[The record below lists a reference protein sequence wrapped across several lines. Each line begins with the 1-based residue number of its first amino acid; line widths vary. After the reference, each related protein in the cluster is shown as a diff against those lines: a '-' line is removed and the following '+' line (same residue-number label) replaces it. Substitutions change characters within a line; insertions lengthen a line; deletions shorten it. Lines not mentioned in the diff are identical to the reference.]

1 MISALG
7 KSVFVVQI
15 GIPLGAFLLLTLPM
29 LVLGITGEGGSTPSA
44 APRAALNGDC
54 VNASLTGFSTFF
66 LFTNSSGL
74 PVSGIRVTAGGFSQ
88 VTNSSGLA
96 VLGGG
101 NFTSFNVSYR
111 GTNLQESVSG
121 RQLPLICEGSSYY
134 RIVSFSTY
142 P

>member
-1 MISALG
+1 MVALG
-7 KSVFVVQI
+7 VTNGS
-15 GIPLGAFLLLTLPM
+15 GGAFS
-29 LVLGITGEGGSTPSA
+29 GTPQVIG
-44 APRAALNGDC
+44 LNGDC
-54 VNASLTGFSTFF
+54 VNASLTNFSTLL

-74 PVSGIRVTAGGFSQ
+74 PVSGIRVTAGGFGD

-101 NFTSFNVSYR
+101 NFTSFEVTYR
-111 GTNLQESVSG
+111 NTNFGESISG